1 MLIAIRQIK
10 ITSYQFLE
18 YEVIKIYE
26 KNYKVI

>member
-1 MLIAIRQIK
+1 MLTTIRQIK
-10 ITSYQFLE
+10 ITSHQFLE